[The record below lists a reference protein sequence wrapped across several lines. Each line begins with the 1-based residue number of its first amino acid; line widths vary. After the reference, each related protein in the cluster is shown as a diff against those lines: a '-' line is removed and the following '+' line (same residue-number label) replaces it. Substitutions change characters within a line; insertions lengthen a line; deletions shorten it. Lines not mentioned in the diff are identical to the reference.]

1 MSNANKIIQTNRLT
15 CNVDRFTGLLMSN
28 FFSFSSLF
36 SGLSFKVFFKLY
48 PRKSS
53 VQKQSMEVFCK
64 KGFLKNFAR
73 FTKKHLC
80 WRPFGILKLILQI
93 LKFGIYMRVSE
104 NLKVF
109 VLKNFNWKTKI
120 NTIQSKSFCCAT
132 FKKLMIQ
139 SFSFYI
145 FFTSICSC
153 FGNYGIGQKLL
164 QIAVVYFIMNFVEI
178 KNILVLTLNTFL
190 LAQELYSG

>member
-1 MSNANKIIQTNRLT
+1 
-15 CNVDRFTGLLMSN
+15 MSN
-28 FFSFSSLF
+28 FFCFSSLF

-80 WRPFGILKLILQI
+80 WRPFGILKLTLQI

-132 FKKLMIQ
+132 FKKLMIY

-145 FFTSICSC
+145 FFYINM
-153 FGNYGIGQKLL
+153 FM
-164 QIAVVYFIMNFVEI
+164 FW
-178 KNILVLTLNTFL
+178 
-190 LAQELYSG
+190 